1 MRLPLN
7 SWIEGLS
14 TTLLI
19 AGMRSPVDGMA
30 FMLCN
35 LTATQSKTYL
45 GRASDSSGGGLKIK
59 EIEGGRH
66 SLPHRGHEAAE
77 VASVLDK
84 GFEDGAVHGN

>member
-1 MRLPLN
+1 MRAAR
-7 SWIEGLS
+7 EK
-14 TTLLI
+14 LLAVPRPI
-19 AGMRSPVDGMA
+19 GVMRSPVDGMA
-30 FMLCN
+30 FLLCT
-35 LTATQSKTYL
+35 LAATQSKTYL

-59 EIEGGRH
+59 EIERGRH